1 MHRHPS
7 RVCVAFVMTRK
18 KKKKSRL
25 LFIFLSR
32 CLRKKVINTGNDY
45 NVCELRLVEMSIQST
60 VQGLSSQSSCFDLID
75 RPNVFSME
83 VVTFCC
89 RLYVLFLSIVWICG
103 FNQVPPLIS
112 RVARGSIQCGKATRA
127 TRKKEVPSHCTK
139 LPALWSMTKV
149 LKVSAESGAPLPRQ
163 LPS

>member
-7 RVCVAFVMTRK
+7 RVCVAFVMTR

-60 VQGLSSQSSCFDLID
+60 VQGLSSQSSCFDFMD
-75 RPNVFSME
+75 RPNVSSME
-83 VVTFCC
+83 VVAFCC
-89 RLYVLFLSIVWICG
+89 RFYVGFLSIV
-103 FNQVPPLIS
+103 
-112 RVARGSIQCGKATRA
+112 
-127 TRKKEVPSHCTK
+127 
-139 LPALWSMTKV
+139 
-149 LKVSAESGAPLPRQ
+149 
-163 LPS
+163 

>member
-18 KKKKSRL
+18 EKKSRL

-32 CLRKKVINTGNDY
+32 CLQKKVINTGNDY

-60 VQGLSSQSSCFDLID
+60 VQGLSSQSSCFDFIY

-89 RLYVLFLSIVWICG
+89 RLYV
-103 FNQVPPLIS
+103 
-112 RVARGSIQCGKATRA
+112 
-127 TRKKEVPSHCTK
+127 
-139 LPALWSMTKV
+139 
-149 LKVSAESGAPLPRQ
+149 
-163 LPS
+163 

>member
-7 RVCVAFVMTRK
+7 RVRVAFVK
-18 KKKKSRL
+18 KRKKSRL

-45 NVCELRLVEMSIQST
+45 NVCELRLVEMTIQST
-60 VQGLSSQSSCFDLID
+60 VQGLSSQSSCFDFID

-89 RLYVLFLSIVWICG
+89 LYVFFISIVRICG
-103 FNQVPPLIS
+103 STESPHQL
-112 RVARGSIQCGKATRA
+112 RVEK
-127 TRKKEVPSHCTK
+127 
-139 LPALWSMTKV
+139 
-149 LKVSAESGAPLPRQ
+149 
-163 LPS
+163 